1 MLPHASWLQISLLI
15 TGRLCLSSAA
25 CHPLSK
31 LRPVADSMPSIFIPM
46 SIIVV
51 DLLPSTTKQ
60 NHSPEGALALHACMP
75 IALTVLYK
83 LQGHQV
89 GV

>member
-15 TGRLCLSSAA
+15 TGRLSLSSAA
-25 CHPLSK
+25 CHPLSR
-31 LRPVADSMPSIFIPM
+31 LRPVADSMPSIFIPT
-46 SIIVV
+46 STIV

-60 NHSPEGALALHACMP
+60 NHNAEGALALHACMP
-75 IALTVLYK
+75 IVFPVLYK
-83 LQGHQV
+83 LQGNQV